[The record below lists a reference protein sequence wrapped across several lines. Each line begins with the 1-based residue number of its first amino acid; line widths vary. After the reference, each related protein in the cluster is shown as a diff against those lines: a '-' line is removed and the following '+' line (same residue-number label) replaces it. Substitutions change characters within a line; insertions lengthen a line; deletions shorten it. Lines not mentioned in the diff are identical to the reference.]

1 MSPCLDSET
10 MLVPEHFICPI
21 SLEIMRDP
29 VMNKG
34 GQNYD
39 RRSILQWLHRGNK
52 NCPLTRQP
60 LAPSQLA
67 PNTALWKTI
76 QEWKKE
82 QGMETEQE
90 EDEEAETL
98 FLNKVG
104 MITIDAEVETS
115 TPKVT
120 NEDDEDGDDLTYLRE
135 LYDEILESWATLEY
149 RGLGFRNGFSISHDD
164 VEHKKD
170 NQASGSLLTACATI
184 SSKMRVSTGGA
195 IACIPPKATKSDN
208 DSGAFLL
215 F

>member
-1 MSPCLDSET
+1 MSPSLDSDT

-39 RRSILQWLHRGNK
+39 RRSILRWLHRGNK

-60 LAPSQLA
+60 LVPSQLA
-67 PNTALWKTI
+67 PNSALWKTI

-90 EDEEAETL
+90 EDEEEETL
-98 FLNKVG
+98 FLNKYG
-104 MITIDAEVETS
+104 LITIDVEIS

-120 NEDDEDGDDLTYLRE
+120 NEDDGDRDDLAYLLE
-135 LYDEILESWATLEY
+135 LYDEILEVEAT
-149 RGLGFRNGFSISHDD
+149 
-164 VEHKKD
+164 
-170 NQASGSLLTACATI
+170 
-184 SSKMRVSTGGA
+184 
-195 IACIPPKATKSDN
+195 P
-208 DSGAFLL
+208 
-215 F
+215 